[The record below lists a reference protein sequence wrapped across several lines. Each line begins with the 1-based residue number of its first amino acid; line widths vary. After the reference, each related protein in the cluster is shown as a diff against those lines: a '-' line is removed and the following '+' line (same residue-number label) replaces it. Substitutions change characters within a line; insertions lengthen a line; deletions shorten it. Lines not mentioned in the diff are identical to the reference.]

1 MYFVDSGRV
10 DFVAVTILY
19 DFDASATRCLLGI
32 VLVPDFG
39 FLLARDSN
47 LCFVRRAHADVAA
60 AVADRD
66 AGIGGEDFWGDPP
79 VPVQTLCPIPHRTAK
94 ILPLLVPRESTTT
107 Q

>member
-66 AGIGGEDFWGDPP
+66 AGIGGNHLLRDPP
-79 VPVQTLCPIPHRTAK
+79 AAVKNPCSIPPATRHS
-94 ILPLLVPRESTTT
+94 LPSLLRR
-107 Q
+107 